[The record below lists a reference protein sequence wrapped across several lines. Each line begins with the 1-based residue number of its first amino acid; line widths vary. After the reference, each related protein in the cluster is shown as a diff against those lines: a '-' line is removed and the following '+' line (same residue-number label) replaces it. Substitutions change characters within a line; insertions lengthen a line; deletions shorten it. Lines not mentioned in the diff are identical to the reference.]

1 MSRTLVLGDPLVVLG
16 DASPGYIRDGALV
29 IEGRRIVRVGRRQ
42 ELERLGPFDRQ
53 IGSPGHAVLPGFIN
67 GHYHSGS
74 VLSRGMP
81 QYIFERAN
89 VHVHAMWNPVTEED
103 LYHAVL
109 ANVMNDVKGGQTGF
123 VDLNYGRSGLPN
135 FGYDAILQ
143 AYQDLGVRVALGVV
157 TRDRN
162 TLVHADDEAFLAML
176 PSDLAERVRA
186 STMGYAWPVEEVFA
200 LYRDL
205 VTRWDKRDGRIRVL
219 LAPDWTP
226 ACSDE
231 LYVRNRQIADEFG
244 TGIMTHVLETRSEM
258 MYALDSDGK
267 TAMRRLADLEV
278 LGPDVSC
285 SHFVWATDEDIS
297 ILADTGAVAVNN
309 PGSNLRLSTGIAR
322 VRDIMDRG
330 GRVCFGTDNIS
341 FSDSGDFFQELR
353 LAAYLQRTPVL
364 LEVGRMDSET
374 LLRAAAQNGA
384 RAIRFES
391 ELGSLG
397 VGKEADLVVLSRDRL
412 FWPEERYA
420 TTPPLD
426 VILDRAC
433 SGDVAAVMV
442 AGELVLADGQFT
454 KVSET
459 RVREHLADAALRL
472 MGDDPDP
479 ESVRLGWEVDPY
491 VLDFYRS
498 WARTPVEPA
507 AVYNIKHPP
516 PIGAPMREE

>member
-1 MSRTLVLGDPLVVLG
+1 MSRTLVMGDPLVMLG
-16 DASPGYIRDGALV
+16 GASPGYLEDGALV
-29 IEGRRIVRVGRRQ
+29 VEDRTVVAVGARA
-42 ELERLGPFDRQ
+42 ELEARGPFDRLV
-53 IGSPGHAVLPGFIN
+53 GSPRHAVLPGFIN

-74 VLSRGMP
+74 ALNRGMP

-89 VHVHAMWNPVTEED
+89 VHVHAMWSKVSEED

-109 ANVMNDVKGGQTGF
+109 ANVMNDVRGGQTGF
-123 VDLNYGRSGLPN
+123 VDLNYGRSGLPG

-143 AYQDLGVRVALGVV
+143 AYRDIGARVALGVV

-162 TLVHADDEAFLAML
+162 TLVHADDEAFLATL
-176 PSDLAERVRA
+176 PQDLAQRVRE
-186 STMGYAWPVEEVFA
+186 STMGYAWPVADVFA
-200 LYRDL
+200 VYRDL
-205 VTRWDKRDGRIRVL
+205 VTRWDRREGRSRVL

-231 LYVRNRQIADEFG
+231 LYVQNRRLADEYG

-258 MYALDSDGK
+258 MYALENDGK
-267 TAMRRLADLEV
+267 TAMRRLADLGI

-285 SHFVWATDEDIS
+285 SHFVWATDEDIA

-322 VRDIMDRG
+322 VREIMDRG

-353 LAAYLQRTPVL
+353 LAAYLQRTPGL
-364 LEVGRMDSET
+364 LEVGRLDSET
-374 LLRAAAQNGA
+374 LLRAAAENGA

-420 TTPPLD
+420 STPPLD
-426 VILDRAC
+426 VILDRA
-433 SGDVAAVMV
+433 SSADVAAVMV
-442 AGELVLADGQFT
+442 AGQVVFDDGEFT
-454 KVSET
+454 RISES
-459 RVREHLADAALRL
+459 RIREHVAEAALRI
-472 MGDDPDP
+472 MGGDPDP
-479 ESVRLGWEVDPY
+479 DSVRLGWEVDPY
-491 VLDFYRS
+491 VLDFYRR
-498 WARTPVEPA
+498 WARTPLEPA
-507 AVYNIKHPP
+507 AVYNAKHPP
-516 PIGAPMREE
+516 PTGDGTREE